1 MKSTTKSAIVTTL
14 ENRLEQLDT
23 RIDKIT
29 QRRNKM
35 LKTIETHNNIID
47 QVQQKIKEAYDSRT
61 RHEQERASIAQAIE
75 DLTR

>member
-23 RIDKIT
+23 KIDRIT

-35 LKTIETHNNIID
+35 LKTIETHNNINQTHPCLLYTSPSPRD
-47 QVQQKIKEAYDSRT
+47 
-61 RHEQERASIAQAIE
+61 
-75 DLTR
+75 